1 MMDFV
6 GLKSVKVKKILYA
19 VGFIMILLFVYK
31 CPMRMVFGIPCAG
44 CGLSRAM
51 LSFFSGDVEQAIEYH
66 PLFFLAGVELFYL
79 IFRKRIKLDSKTEL
93 AILIVTVILF
103 TVTYIYR
110 LKNNL
115 LV

>member
-1 MMDFV
+1 MDFV
-6 GLKSVKVKKILYA
+6 GLKSVKLKKILYA
-19 VGFIMILLFVYK
+19 VGFILILLFVYR
-31 CPMRMVFGIPCAG
+31 CPIRMIFGIPCAG

-51 LSFFSGDVEQAIEYH
+51 LSFFSGNIEQAIEYH
-66 PLFFLAGVELFYL
+66 PLFFLVGVELFYL
-79 IFRKRIKLDSKTEL
+79 LFRKRLKLDSKAEL

-103 TVTYIYR
+103 VFTYIYR